1 MDYFKALQELLLMER
16 TEDKAA
22 YMALVRSSSVS
33 DRRAAGLA
41 WYPVAIRGSE
51 PGRGD
56 YLILE
61 VERTTHRDIPHQLRF
76 GVSALFFSNHNPEE
90 HHVEG
95 VISYLGGDRLKI
107 TLKEEELPDW
117 ASDGKLGI
125 DLLFDDNSYDE
136 MLQALRR
143 AAALVEDSRKGRLVR
158 VLTGAEEALWDEA
171 AHGAHGAAAAGPR
184 PGASGAQPAAAAG
197 LNPSQQ
203 AAVQQILSAQ
213 DLAIVHGPPGTGKTT
228 TLVHAIKALLERDAQ
243 KILVTAP
250 SNTAVDLL
258 SERLSEAGISVLR
271 LGNPARVSERL
282 GALTL
287 DSRMATHPSVRDI
300 RQLKRRAVEFRD
312 MAHKYKRQFGK
323 AERDQR
329 KALLDEARKIMK
341 DVENMERYIL
351 EDLMAKTQVV
361 AATLVGAAHYMIRDL
376 HFGTAVIDEA
386 GQALE
391 PGCWIPALKAD
402 RLVLAGDHLQLPPVI
417 KSEEAAR
424 RGLGETLMEK
434 CVARHP
440 QAVTLLEEQYR
451 MHEVI
456 MGYSSRVFYENRV
469 RAHPLVAGRLLPGQ
483 SPLAFIDTAGCGFE
497 ERQEGNAL
505 GNPEEAAFLFK
516 HLSRLAGELDPAAFP
531 SIAVIS
537 PYRLQVQLLKEQLDH
552 SPDLTPFAAYITINT
567 IDGFQG
573 QEKDVVYISLT
584 RSNTDNRIGF
594 LSEIRRMNV
603 AMTRARKRLVVI
615 GDSATLSQT
624 PFYAE
629 FIEYAQTQGEYRSAW
644 EFME

>member
-1 MDYFKALQELLLMER
+1 MDYFKALRDLLVMER
-16 TEDKAA
+16 EEDKAA
-22 YMALVRSSSVS
+22 YMALMKTSSIA

-41 WYPVAIRGSE
+41 WYPIAIRGSE

-61 VERTTHRDIPHQLRF
+61 VERTTHRDLPHQLRF
-76 GVSALFFSNHNPEE
+76 GASALFFSNHNAEQDF
-90 HHVEG
+90 VEG
-95 VISYLGGDRLKI
+95 VISYQGGDRLKI
-107 TLKEEELPDW
+107 TLREEELPDW
-117 ASDGKLGI
+117 AQDGKLGI

-136 MLQALRR
+136 MQQALRR
-143 AAALVEDSRKGRLVR
+143 ADALAEDSRKGRLVR
-158 VLTGAEEALWDEA
+158 VLTGVEEARFAQGAGGEA
-171 AHGAHGAAAAGPR
+171 GA
-184 PGASGAQPAAAAG
+184 
-197 LNPSQQ
+197 LNPSQH
-203 AAVQQILSAQ
+203 AAVQKILAAE

-228 TLVHAIKALLERDAQ
+228 TLVQTIKALIARDPE

-258 SERLSEAGISVLR
+258 SERLAEEGLKVLR
-271 LGNPARVSERL
+271 VGNPARVSERL
-282 GALTL
+282 STLTL
-287 DSRMATHPSVRDI
+287 DHKMATHPSVKDI
-300 RQLKRRAVEFRD
+300 RQLRRRAVEFRD

-323 AERDQR
+323 AEREQR
-329 KALLDEARKIMK
+329 RALLDEARKIMK
-341 DVENMERYIL
+341 DVENIERYIL
-351 EDLMAKTQVV
+351 EDLLARTQVV
-361 AATLVGAAHYMIRDL
+361 AATLVGAAHYTIRDL
-376 HFGTAVIDEA
+376 RFGTAVIDEA

-391 PGCWIPALKAD
+391 PACWIPALRAD

-424 RGLGETLMEK
+424 RGLGETLLEK

-456 MGYSSRVFYENRV
+456 MGYPGRVFYEGRL
-469 RAHPLVAGRLLPGQ
+469 RAHPLVAGRLLPGEG
-483 SPLAFIDTAGCGFE
+483 PLVFVDTAGCGFE

-505 GNPEEAAFLFK
+505 SNPEEAAFVFK
-516 HLSRLAGELDPAAFP
+516 HLSGLVEALTQHYSPETFP

-537 PYRLQVQLLKEQLDH
+537 PYRLQVQLLKEQLEH
-552 SPDLTPFAAYITINT
+552 SPTLQAVRGAISVNT

-573 QEKDVVYISLT
+573 QERDVVYISMT
-584 RSNTDNRIGF
+584 RSNTDSRIGF

-615 GDSATLSQT
+615 GDSATLSQS

>member
-1 MDYFKALQELLLMER
+1 MDYFKGLRDLLIMER
-16 TEDKAA
+16 EEDKAS
-22 YMALVRSSSVS
+22 YLSLMRNSSLT
-33 DRRAAGLA
+33 DRRSAGLA

-61 VERTTHRDIPHQLRF
+61 VERTTHRDLPHQLRF
-76 GVSALFFSNHNPEE
+76 GASALFFSNHNPEE

-95 VISYLGGDRLKI
+95 VISYQGGDRLKI

-125 DLLFDDNSYDE
+125 DLLFDDNTYEE
-136 MLQALRR
+136 MQQALKR
-143 AAALVEDSRKGRLVR
+143 ASALAEDSRKGRLVR
-158 VLTGAEEALWDEA
+158 VLTGVDAPRF
-171 AHGAHGAAAAGPR
+171 GAPGGAAEATSSA
-184 PGASGAQPAAAAG
+184 
-197 LNPSQQ
+197 LNASQQ
-203 AAVQQILSAQ
+203 AAVQKILAAE

-228 TLVHAIKALLERDAQ
+228 TLVQAIKALVARDPQ
-243 KILVTAP
+243 KVLVTAP
-250 SNTAVDLL
+250 SNTAIDLL
-258 SERLSEAGISVLR
+258 SERLAEAGLNVLR
-271 LGNPARVSERL
+271 VGNPARVSERL
-282 GALTL
+282 SALTL
-287 DSRMATHPSVRDI
+287 DSRMATHPSVKDI
-300 RQLKRRAVEFRD
+300 RQLRRRASEFRD

-323 AERDQR
+323 AEREQR

-341 DVENMERYIL
+341 DVENTERYIL
-351 EDLMAKTQVV
+351 EDLLARTQVV
-361 AATLVGAAHYMIRDL
+361 AATLVGATHYTIREL

-391 PGCWIPALKAD
+391 PACWIPALRAE

-424 RGLGETLMEK
+424 RGLGETLLEK
-434 CVARHP
+434 CVARYP
-440 QAVTLLEEQYR
+440 EAVTLLEEQYR

-456 MGYSSRVFYENRV
+456 MGYPSKVFYEGRL
-469 RAHPLVAGRLLPGQ
+469 RAHPLVAGRLLPGE
-483 SPLAFIDTAGCGFE
+483 SPLVFVDTAGCGFE
-497 ERQEGNAL
+497 EKQEGNAL
-505 GNPEEAAFLFK
+505 SNPEEAAFVFR
-516 HLSRLAGELDPAAFP
+516 HLTRLVETLAPQYGPGAFP
-531 SIAVIS
+531 TIAVIS

-552 SPDLTPFAAYITINT
+552 APVLQAYRDSISVNT

-573 QEKDVVYISLT
+573 QERDVVYISMT
-584 RSNTDNRIGF
+584 RSNNDSRIGF

-603 AMTRARKRLVVI
+603 AMTRAKKRLVVI
-615 GDSATLSQT
+615 GDSATLSQST
-624 PFYAE
+624 FYAE